1 MNNDHFNINIVDASY
16 EDEIL
21 DLPDVP
27 IAVQAGC
34 DSDDDSVETDTES
47 VDISQFIQSSGRI
60 KDSFQSSVIFSVIIG
75 GAWKQFEHSGAV
87 SPDILPLYD
96 KRYISFC
103 FENILKG

>member
-1 MNNDHFNINIVDASY
+1 MNNDHFNINIADASF

-60 KDSFQSSVIFSVIIG
+60 KDSFQSSMILAVIIG
-75 GAWKQFEHSGAV
+75 SA
-87 SPDILPLYD
+87 
-96 KRYISFC
+96 R
-103 FENILKG
+103 

>member
-1 MNNDHFNINIVDASY
+1 MTSTPETCHQNISYFKTKLTIHQEIDLSNDHYNIDLQQLDASFD
-16 EDEIL
+16 DEIL

-60 KDSFQSSVIFSVIIG
+60 KDSF
-75 GAWKQFEHSGAV
+75 HSCA
-87 SPDILPLYD
+87 
-96 KRYISFC
+96 
-103 FENILKG
+103 N

>member
-60 KDSFQSSVIFSVIIG
+60 KDSFQSSKILPGG
-75 GAWKQFEHSGAV
+75 GAWKHFEHSGAV
-87 SPDILPLYD
+87 SPDILRLYD

-103 FENILKG
+103 FENISKG

>member
-60 KDSFQSSVIFSVIIG
+60 KDSFQSS
-75 GAWKQFEHSGAV
+75 K
-87 SPDILPLYD
+87 ILPGGVPGNTSSTVAQCHQTSSLYMING
-96 KRYISFC
+96 ISVFVSKT
-103 FENILKG
+103 F